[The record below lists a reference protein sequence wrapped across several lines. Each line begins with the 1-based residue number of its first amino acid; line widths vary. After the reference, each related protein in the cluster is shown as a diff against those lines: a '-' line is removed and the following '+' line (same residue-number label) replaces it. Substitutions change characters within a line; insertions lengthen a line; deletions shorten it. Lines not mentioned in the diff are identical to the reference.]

1 MAVAGAAGLG
11 HGNAL
16 AAGEIVAGNAA
27 LGLADILYAACGYDL
42 AAVHTGTGAYVH
54 DIVRAAHGVLVVLDH
69 NDRIAQ
75 IPQVFQGSDELIVVP
90 LMQADGR
97 LVQHIEHTGQSAA
110 DLGGQADALALAAGQ
125 RARRPGQREVIQT
138 HALQKLQAVFD
149 LLHDLAA
156 DLLLLFGE
164 VRLVLPDKFQ
174 LVPDGHL
181 AELADVLVPDGHGKH
196 HRLQALSVAVR
207 TLHAGHKAA
216 DFFLHPLA
224 ARLAEAALQIFHN
237 ALKGVVVHP
246 AAELVG
252 AVHLDLFAVGAVEQG
267 VHRLGAH
274 LLDGRIQRKAVFFTK
289 AKIIHLAHRAFSVVP
304 AAGLDGTLPDGKAA
318 VGQDAILVHPHKGA
332 KAGAFFAGAQRVI
345 EGEQPGRQVTD
356 GNAVLRAGKV
366 LAEGH
371 TLAADD
377 IHLGH
382 APGERQRGLQ
392 RVRQTAADALAQGKT
407 VHHDFHR
414 MLDVLFQTD
423 LLVQIIQVA
432 IDFHAGI
439 TGAAG
444 GVQFLLLGAL
454 ALTHHRG

>member
-1 MAVAGAAGLG
+1 MAV
-11 HGNAL
+11 
-16 AAGEIVAGNAA
+16 
-27 LGLADILYAACGYDL
+27 
-42 AAVHTGTGAYVH
+42 
-54 DIVRAAHGVLVVLDH
+54 RA
-69 NDRIAQ
+69 
-75 IPQVFQGSDELIVVP
+75 F
-90 LMQADGR
+90 
-97 LVQHIEHTGQSAA
+97 
-110 DLGGQADALALAAGQ
+110 
-125 RARRPGQREVIQT
+125 
-138 HALQKLQAVFD
+138 
-149 LLHDLAA
+149 
-156 DLLLLFGE
+156 
-164 VRLVLPDKFQ
+164 
-174 LVPDGHL
+174 
-181 AELADVLVPDGHGKH
+181 
-196 HRLQALSVAVR
+196 
-207 TLHAGHKAA
+207 HAGHKAA

-237 ALKGVVVHP
+237 AFKGVVVHP

-289 AKIIHLAHRAFSVVP
+289 AKIIHLAHRALGVIP

-318 VGQDAILVHPHKGA
+318 VGQDAFLVHPHKGA

-345 EGEQPGRQVTD
+345 EGEQPGRQVAD

-392 RVRQTAADALAQGKT
+392 RIRQTAADALAQGKT

>member
-1 MAVAGAAGLG
+1 M
-11 HGNAL
+11 
-16 AAGEIVAGNAA
+16 
-27 LGLADILYAACGYDL
+27 
-42 AAVHTGTGAYVH
+42 HTGTGAYVH

>member
-1 MAVAGAAGLG
+1 M
-11 HGNAL
+11 
-16 AAGEIVAGNAA
+16 
-27 LGLADILYAACGYDL
+27 
-42 AAVHTGTGAYVH
+42 
-54 DIVRAAHGVLVVLDH
+54 
-69 NDRIAQ
+69 
-75 IPQVFQGSDELIVVP
+75 
-90 LMQADGR
+90 
-97 LVQHIEHTGQSAA
+97 
-110 DLGGQADALALAAGQ
+110 
-125 RARRPGQREVIQT
+125 
-138 HALQKLQAVFD
+138 
-149 LLHDLAA
+149 
-156 DLLLLFGE
+156 
-164 VRLVLPDKFQ
+164 
-174 LVPDGHL
+174 
-181 AELADVLVPDGHGKH
+181 
-196 HRLQALSVAVR
+196 
-207 TLHAGHKAA
+207 
-216 DFFLHPLA
+216 
-224 ARLAEAALQIFHN
+224 
-237 ALKGVVVHP
+237 
-246 AAELVG
+246 
-252 AVHLDLFAVGAVEQG
+252 HLDLFAVGAVEQG

-274 LLDGRIQRKAVFFTK
+274 LLDGRIQRKTVFFAK
-289 AKIIHLAHRAFSVVP
+289 AKIIHLAHRALGVIP

-332 KAGAFFAGAQRVI
+332 KAGAFFAGTQRVI
-345 EGEQPGRQVTD
+345 KGEEPGRQVAD

-392 RVRQTAADALAQGKT
+392 RIRQTAADALAQGKT

-423 LLVQIIQVA
+423 LLVQIIQVT